1 MFQEDFSL
9 RHTTI
14 ISSMPEDDIKLAVDS
29 AEDAFGVVAKRH
41 PEIEGLK

>member
-1 MFQEDFSL
+1 MAAVTQ
-9 RHTTI
+9 
-14 ISSMPEDDIKLAVDS
+14 DDIKLAVDI